1 MIVRYYIDWQDQQLE
16 EVGGDIDIDINSSN
30 TIGSRKH
37 NSIVSHITSAH
48 PATCPTCNVMKETEE
63 GQKHYEDLR
72 YVFHGWIVG
81 LLVQQIVEILLSWK
95 D

>member
-63 GQKHYEDLR
+63 GQKHYEDLQDMS
-72 YVFHGWIVG
+72 FMVG
-81 LLVQQIVEILLSWK
+81 L
-95 D
+95 